1 MSTAPETGTS
11 STADDDVLP
20 GHLVAVIAPA
30 GAGKTRYL
38 GAIADSM
45 RAREH
50 DAVVIDAVVSGP
62 DAVLDALTG
71 EIDLVCIDDAH
82 VLAPSDEL
90 DAAVVRRIGEG
101 RWTALAGRDILPVS
115 WRRWLARGQAVE
127 IGFADLLLG
136 LEQLAAL
143 VEGAGMSAADDDL
156 EELLRL
162 TAGWAGPAV
171 LCVEER
177 RRVDGEEW
185 PTTDAV
191 RYIRGEVVET
201 LPDRLRHLLNRLA
214 YLPSLDAEVAR
225 VALESQR
232 AAALLD
238 EAASRQ
244 LMLLPAPGP
253 RTTLY
258 LPPVAATALRS
269 DPTGPDAEE
278 LRAMRHSVSL
288 LYERRGEWDDA
299 VALMLDATP
308 EHAVRQLS
316 RMLGALEP
324 LGRTN
329 NTLKWFRKLPRELR
343 AQPSGVLGLALAL
356 IQAGYAV
363 EADELLDRSN
373 PESWKRDE
381 LAEFLVVRALASR
394 VRFRHSEA
402 IDAAQGA
409 LEVIDEGLMCSA
421 SRTSFLRLL
430 AEEQIQEVRAWQGEL
445 DPTRHTLGARND
457 EAPHG
462 YHDVSLVH
470 AMGIAAV
477 VLCEAGRYATAA
489 ERAQSTLNIAARR
502 GLGDSHLTTEAYL
515 ALGLIA
521 SERGDLVAAR
531 DHLEGARTSAE
542 TTLFPT
548 TRVRID
554 LALAEVFARLGD
566 RQSAQQQ
573 LDSVVKATWDT
584 GDPVLQNRVLAT
596 SAVLQVLTR
605 DSTQLAK
612 TSHRLRGVRTP
623 AMVVAA
629 RLRCA
634 LALGSTTDFSTIAN
648 DLDAAQTAA
657 TDVAAALCR
666 AQMCRDSDPQ
676 AASEYVLRALR
687 VAEKED
693 MWHTLL
699 DVATGLEPIF
709 ARAAGA
715 ADQTTGPTPRFT
727 RRVISYLAR
736 MAEKNQILLSARELE
751 LARYLDSRLT
761 NGQLA
766 EQLFIS
772 ENTVK
777 THLRHIYQKLGV
789 EQRDEAVRK
798 LKELGLIL
806 DH

>member
-1 MSTAPETGTS
+1 MSTTPGPSTR
-11 STADDDVLP
+11 STADGGLLP

-38 GAIADSM
+38 GTIADSV
-45 RAREH
+45 RAR
-50 DAVVIDAVVSGP
+50 DRGVVVLDAVVSGP
-62 DAVLDALTG
+62 DAVLEALTG
-71 EIDLVCIDDAH
+71 ETDVVCVDDAH
-82 VLAPSDEL
+82 VLSPSDEL
-90 DAAVVRRIGEG
+90 DAAVGRRISAG
-101 RWTALAGRDILPVS
+101 RWTVLAGRDILPVS
-115 WRRWLARGQAVE
+115 WRRWLGRGQAVE
-127 IGFADLLLG
+127 IGFADLLLDLG
-136 LEQLAAL
+136 QLAAL
-143 VEGAGMSAADDDL
+143 VEDAGMPVDDDFD
-156 EELLRL
+156 ELHRL

-171 LCVEER
+171 LCIEER
-177 RRVDGEEW
+177 RRVGGDDW

-191 RYIRGEVVET
+191 RYIRGEVVDT
-201 LPDRLRHLLNRLA
+201 LPDRLRRLLNRLA
-214 YLPSLDAEVAR
+214 FLPSLDAEVAR
-225 VALESQR
+225 VALESHH
-232 AAALLD
+232 ADALLD
-238 EAASRQ
+238 EAAARQ
-244 LMLLPAPGP
+244 LMLLRTPGP
-253 RTTLY
+253 PPTLY
-258 LPPVAATALRS
+258 LPPVAAIALRS
-269 DPTGPDAEE
+269 DPQGPGAEE

-288 LYERRGEWDDA
+288 LYERRGKWDDA
-299 VALMLDATP
+299 VELMLEATP

-324 LGRTN
+324 LGRTSD
-329 NTLKWFRKLPRELR
+329 TLGWFRKLPRHVR

-356 IQAGYAV
+356 IQAGHAA
-363 EADELLDRSN
+363 EAEELLERSD
-373 PESWKRDE
+373 PQSWKRRDE
-381 LAEFLVVRALASR
+381 LAEFLVVRALAYR
-394 VRFRHSEA
+394 VRFRHADA
-402 IDAAQGA
+402 IDAAQDA
-409 LEVIDEGLMCSA
+409 LDVIAEGLACSA
-421 SRTSFLRLL
+421 SRTSFLRLM
-430 AEEQIQEVRAWQGEL
+430 AEEQIKEVRAWQGEL
-445 DPTRHTLGARND
+445 DPSQDMLGARND

-502 GLGDSHLTTEAYL
+502 GLGDSHLTTEAHL

-521 SERGDLVAAR
+521 SEHGDLAAAR
-531 DHLEGARTSAE
+531 DHLERARSLSE

-548 TRVRID
+548 TMVRID
-554 LALAEVFARLGD
+554 LALAVVLGRLGE
-566 RQSAQQQ
+566 RQAAQDQ
-573 LDSVVKATWDT
+573 LDSVVKTTWDM

-596 SAVLQVLTR
+596 SAVLQVLSR

-612 TSHRLRGVRTP
+612 TSRRLHGVRTP
-623 AMVVAA
+623 GIAVRA

-634 LALGSTTDFSTIAN
+634 LVLGSTADLSTIAD

-666 AQMCRDSDPQ
+666 AHMCRDSDPQ

-709 ARAAGA
+709 ARAAEA